1 METSSYDALKK
12 ILTAKDFI
20 KDLRQAKHFVHT
32 GKLES
37 YHNVRLKYMPKRIHL
52 QFNGMFV
59 RSILAILDHNN
70 NTEKTLI
77 GEKVV
82 FSKPLGRFTI
92 KNSYNKSQ
100 NNWKRDIMS
109 TIIEE
114 AEK

>member
-1 METSSYDALKK
+1 
-12 ILTAKDFI
+12 
-20 KDLRQAKHFVHT
+20 
-32 GKLES
+32 
-37 YHNVRLKYMPKRIHL
+37 MPKRIHL

-70 NTEKTLI
+70 NTEKTLV
-77 GEKVV
+77 GEKIV

-109 TIIEE
+109 KIIEE
-114 AEK
+114 AEKEISPQPFDEQKECNTDILKNIYRTPRPTYGELKLKRYSRFT